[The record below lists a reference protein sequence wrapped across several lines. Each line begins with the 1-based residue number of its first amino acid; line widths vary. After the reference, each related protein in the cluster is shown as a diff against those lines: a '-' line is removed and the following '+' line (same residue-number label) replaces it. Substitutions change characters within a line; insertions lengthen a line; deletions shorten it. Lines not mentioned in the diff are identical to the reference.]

1 MKRLKIRKCW
11 HVRCK
16 RFPLSLPPVS
26 NADFSI
32 FSDLFQRRIKM
43 LEAHLKDSSTSSRTG
58 SVIGT
63 PVSRTDRSPMSVH
76 DRPVESVS
84 KWREDIPHEEPHI
97 AHEQQSAM
105 TVPSSQKGEDAPD
118 MLPQRQEISV
128 RRAETTVQERVFE
141 QYGSTSTGHDPFQ
154 EGSSRF
160 SRQVASSRVLA
171 EESLAPPVNVNT
183 NIRQPQISNT
193 VEDDV
198 EMQVLDDSADEH
210 MDYEAE
216 PIPAER
222 SVIEISSRRTVP
234 SVQQRQALPDRP
246 ISVPPRPPSPI
257 RTEQRRP
264 IAVADDDANMAEEIL
279 GSSPVARNSPK
290 RGNAQLPITTP
301 AARQPVAAVVPGS
314 KRSAPVLAPAAR
326 PPPPPEPKFAW
337 SSEVKRVLKDTFGL
351 QSFRSNQKEAINT
364 TMKGEDVFVLMP
376 TGGGK
381 SLCCK
386 PNQVSSRGYS

>member
-1 MKRLKIRKCW
+1 M
-11 HVRCK
+11 
-16 RFPLSLPPVS
+16 SS
-26 NADFSI
+26 
-32 FSDLFQRRIKM
+32 SDLFQRRIKM

-97 AHEQQSAM
+97 EHEQHSAM
-105 TVPSSQKGEDAPD
+105 PVPSSQKGEDAPD
-118 MLPQRQEISV
+118 VLPQRQEMPV
-128 RRAETTVQERVFE
+128 RRVETMVQEKVFE
-141 QYGSTSTGHDPFQ
+141 QHASTSTSHDPFQ

-160 SRQVASSRVLA
+160 SRQVATSRVLA
-171 EESLAPPVNVNT
+171 EESLALPVNVDT
-183 NIRQPQISNT
+183 YSRQQQIPHT
-193 VEDDV
+193 VEDDI
-198 EMQVLDDSADEH
+198 EMQVLDESADEQ

-222 SVIEISSRRTVP
+222 SVIEISSRRTAP
-234 SVQQRQALPDRP
+234 SVQQRQPPPDRP
-246 ISVPPRPPSPI
+246 ISIPPRPPSPI
-257 RTEQRRP
+257 RTEQPRA
-264 IAVADDDANMAEEIL
+264 IAVADDDANMAEEIF
-279 GSSPVARNSPK
+279 GSSPVVARNSPK

-314 KRSAPVLAPAAR
+314 KRSAPVLAPAAQ

-386 PNQVSSRGYS
+386 PNQAPVTGHS